1 MMYNVYANRGE
12 VYRSVNND
20 AHMDIAYSH
29 TGTFGGWEETNLVV
43 QYSSLLI
50 ADGV

>member
-1 MMYNVYANRGE
+1 MYMPIGE
-12 VYRSVNND
+12 KYIVVSTTMHIWN
-20 AHMDIAYSH
+20 MDIAYSH